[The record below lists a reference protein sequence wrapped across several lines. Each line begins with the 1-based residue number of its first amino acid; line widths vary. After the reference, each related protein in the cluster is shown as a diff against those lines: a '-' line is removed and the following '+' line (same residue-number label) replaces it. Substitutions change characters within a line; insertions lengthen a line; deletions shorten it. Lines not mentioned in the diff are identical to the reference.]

1 MPKAGRKKRN
11 VVDAVANIVVNI
23 AVVVVVFGV
32 AVMVVVVVA
41 NVVPCG
47 PTKTKTASAN
57 PPIDRRK
64 TD

>member
-11 VVDAVANIVVNI
+11 VVDAVVNI
-23 AVVVVVFGV
+23 VVVVFGV
-32 AVMVVVVVA
+32 VVIVVVVA
-41 NVVPCG
+41 NVVPCD

-64 TD
+64 KD